1 MAVSLVTDQWC
12 GQQLVCGTLWVHLTG
27 RRLRLLPC
35 VVQSTLP
42 LLQQVGACI
51 VPTYTVIQCCD
62 RMQHLLVRYT
72 GTDSI
77 VLPTAATVQSIK
89 PFVMVLCKVVVYGMR
104 FDAFTLMIDL
114 TKY

>member
-1 MAVSLVTDQWC
+1 
-12 GQQLVCGTLWVHLTG
+12 
-27 RRLRLLPC
+27 
-35 VVQSTLP
+35 
-42 LLQQVGACI
+42 
-51 VPTYTVIQCCD
+51 
-62 RMQHLLVRYT
+62 MQHLLVRYT